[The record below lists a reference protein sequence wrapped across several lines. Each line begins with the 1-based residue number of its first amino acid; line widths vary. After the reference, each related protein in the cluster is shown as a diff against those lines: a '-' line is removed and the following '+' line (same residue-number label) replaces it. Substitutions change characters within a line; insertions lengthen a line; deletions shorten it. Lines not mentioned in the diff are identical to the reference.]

1 MPGILSVIVILVI
14 WIVFPCLLALAWLV
28 WRHYCHAGMP
38 ECQWA
43 LAVLGHQSQLLT
55 RRKAAI
61 ARLKSASTDLNSKVG
76 PVWVDAAARAWS
88 QVPVEELGKEANI
101 GPGTVDMLK
110 NARVRTARD
119 VETHYQLQSIPGIGP
134 ARAAYLRQALAE
146 CREKTM
152 SGLLAATSGPGLEA
166 RRQEE
171 GFKVQFET
179 ETERASEEILAI
191 DREWIQLLPVFGLA
205 RWYRWKVLL
214 SLGNPPL
221 LPQGLHP
228 FKVPAISAKPS
239 SVPVVPPKAPAVG
252 PAPPPPAPSP
262 SVPQPSEFR
271 IALPR
276 PQPQPIPQTIPKPPS
291 PPSPPGPHEVFEI
304 TARLAVAAGYSD
316 GRFVDSER
324 EELISQLRSLFGT
337 SPELAPL
344 IAPFVETAG
353 KVSLTDLWIDLDR
366 LTIDQKRAGYRL
378 CCRVVDATGSRNA
391 RESQFLEELQRGLGL
406 SSGGGTP
413 TPPPSTTAEA
423 MDVERARAV
432 LEIDPVA
439 TLAIDLV
446 RRQHRLQQDRLAAV
460 RPGTLGPEIESMLKI
475 RREQLCKA
483 ANFLADSL
491 GQPLDPPEKPQ
502 APQGDPRH
510 NPDLDA
516 ALGL

>member
-1 MPGILSVIVILVI
+1 MPGILSVIVLLGI
-14 WIVFPCLLALAWLV
+14 WVVTPCLLALAWFT
-28 WRHYCHAGMP
+28 WRHYSHAGLP
-38 ECQWA
+38 EYQWA
-43 LAVLGHQSQLLT
+43 LAALGHQSQLRN

-61 ARLKSASTDLNSKVG
+61 ARLKSASTNLAAKVG
-76 PVWVDAAARAWS
+76 PVWVDAADRAWS

-110 NARVRTARD
+110 SARVRTARD

-134 ARAAYLRQALAE
+134 ARAAYLRDALAE

-152 SGLLAATSGPGLEA
+152 SGLWAATSGPGLEA

-179 ETERASEEILAI
+179 ETEKASEEILAI

-205 RWYRWKVLL
+205 RWYWWKVLY
-214 SLGNPPL
+214 SVGTPPH
-221 LPQGLHP
+221 LPQGLQP
-228 FKVPAISAKPS
+228 FKVPDRSAKPS
-239 SVPVVPPKAPAVG
+239 PAPVALPQAPAVG

-276 PQPQPIPQTIPKPPS
+276 PQPQPIPQPIPKQAS
-291 PPSPPGPHEVFEI
+291 PPSPPGPREVFEI

-324 EELISQLRSLFGT
+324 EELITQLRSLFGA

-353 KVSLTDLWIDLDR
+353 KESLADLWIDLDR

-378 CCRVVDATGSRNA
+378 CCRVVDAAGTRNA
-391 RESQFLEELQRGLGL
+391 RETQFLEELQRGLGL
-406 SSGGGTP
+406 SSGGGAPTP
-413 TPPPSTTAEA
+413 TVSTSAEA
-423 MDVERARAV
+423 MDVEKARTV

-460 RPGTLGPEIESMLKI
+460 RAGTLGPEIEAMLKT
-475 RREQLCKA
+475 RKEQLSKA
-483 ANFLADSL
+483 ANLLADSL

-502 APQGDPRH
+502 APQADPRH